1 MLDKLRS
8 MAVFVRVA
16 ETGSFRRAAER
27 LGLSASVVSHHVSLL
42 ENELGVQLLYRSTRH
57 VALTDR
63 GQRFYE
69 SCRSMVLSAE
79 GALAELHEDQLSGKL
94 WVVAPAPFSVG
105 PFMRD
110 IAEFC
115 RLYPKVDLRL
125 EFDDGP
131 RNLIQEGI
139 DVAISLTQPT
149 NSSLI
154 CRTLFS
160 NTHGLYAA
168 PSYLAQ
174 CGPLNQFADL
184 ARLEWINVLSMQDL
198 VLRQRSGQEVR
209 ITPHAR
215 VCVNNVAAQHELV
228 LAGVG
233 VARMPQVAV
242 EADLAAGRLVRILP
256 EWQSEQINCCAVYPA
271 RTRPNSLARQFV
283 DFIYEKLNTLGDKQ
297 APAP

>member
-27 LGLSASVVSHHVSLL
+27 LGLSASVVSHHVSQL

-69 SCRSMVLSAE
+69 SCRSMVSSAE
-79 GALAELHEDQLSGKL
+79 DALAELHEDQSSGKL
-94 WVVAPAPFSVG
+94 WIVAPAQFAVG

-115 RLYPKVDLRL
+115 QLYQRVDLRL
-125 EFDDGP
+125 EFDDTP

-139 DVAISLTQPT
+139 DVAITLEQPA
-149 NSSLI
+149 NSSLVS
-154 CRTLFS
+154 RTLFA

-168 PSYLAQ
+168 PGYLAR
-174 CGPLNQFADL
+174 CGPITCIDDL
-184 ARLEWINVLSMQDL
+184 EQLEWINVLTMQEL
-198 VLRQRSGQEVR
+198 VMCHASGEARR
-209 ITPHAR
+209 ITPRSR
-215 VCVNNVAAQHELV
+215 VSVNNVAAQHELV
-228 LAGVG
+228 VAGVG
-233 VARMPQVAV
+233 IARMPPVAV
-242 EADLAAGRLVRILP
+242 DADLAAGRLVKVLP
-256 EWQSEQINCCAVYPA
+256 EWQSGEVSCCAVYPA
-271 RTRPNSLARQFV
+271 RARPNSLARQFV
-283 DFIYEKLNTLGDKQ
+283 EFIHGKLQ
-297 APAP
+297 ALNEGAD